1 MGLGYESY
9 ESLNIWMSMNY
20 KMFRN
25 HGVLQPQESEAASK
39 QSDIGQFFFPE
50 EGKRQAMEV
59 SKDTCIQLLPP
70 GHLVQMDYRK

>member
-1 MGLGYESY
+1 MGLGYESC

-39 QSDIGQFFFPE
+39 QSDIGQFVSLRRASD
-50 EGKRQAMEV
+50 KRW
-59 SKDTCIQLLPP
+59 
-70 GHLVQMDYRK
+70 R